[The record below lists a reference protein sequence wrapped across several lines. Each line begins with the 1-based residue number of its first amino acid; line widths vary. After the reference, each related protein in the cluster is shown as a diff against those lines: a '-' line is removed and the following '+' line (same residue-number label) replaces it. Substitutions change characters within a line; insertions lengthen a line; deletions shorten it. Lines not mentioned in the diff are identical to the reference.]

1 MEVDRRKEQMMNHC
15 ILKAGLGVILG
26 LGSAAGA
33 INTVSFGEVSY
44 DGQRWT
50 AEILWT
56 TSQETLAGFQIA
68 FEDTLLTGAGGG
80 LAEDN
85 NWSTYLGDTMVLS
98 FAMALEDYIAPPL
111 DPVVLIEVEF
121 EAPEGTLLAMSNLVF
136 ANEDALK
143 IEVDA
148 TDTVLLDSCPT
159 DYDGDGTT
167 NVNDLLTVIAG
178 WNDPYTVDDLL
189 DVIGAW
195 GGC

>member
-1 MEVDRRKEQMMNHC
+1 MEFDHRKEQVMNHY

-26 LGSAAGA
+26 LAPTAGA

-44 DGQRWT
+44 DGQHWT
-50 AEILWT
+50 AEIIWT

-68 FEDTLLTGAGGG
+68 FEDTQLTGAGGG
-80 LAEDN
+80 LADDN
-85 NWSTYLGDTMVLS
+85 NWSVNLGNTMVLC
-98 FAMALEDYIAPPL
+98 FATALEDYIAPPL
-111 DPVVLIEVEF
+111 YPVVLIEVEF
-121 EAPEGTLLAMSNLVF
+121 EAPEGTLLSMSNLVF
-136 ANEDALK
+136 ANEEALK

-159 DYDGDGTT
+159 DYDGDGIT
-167 NVNDLLTVIAG
+167 NVNDLLLIIAG